1 MHVFVVTGRAGDTLW
16 PAKVFSEAHEMPA
29 KMFCDVAAGVGN
41 ACRENLRMFRES
53 ELWAKMNIQE
63 RHDCEEVL
71 GAAINAM
78 DPYAVQTAEL
88 GEKLSYTYKRV
99 ALHD

>member
-1 MHVFVVTGRAGDTLW
+1 MIVFVVTGRAGDTLW

-29 KMFCDVAAGVGN
+29 KMFCDVASGVGN
-41 ACRENLRMFRES
+41 ACRENLRMFRNS

-63 RHDCEEVL
+63 RHDCEQVL
-71 GAAINAM
+71 AAAISAM
-78 DPYAVQTAEL
+78 DPYAVQTTEL
-88 GEKLSYTYKRV
+88 EDQLSYSYERV